1 MLRQFWNTFVAAL
14 DVEVYPVQHW
24 LYSGDHLDNEG
35 EGHSVMFLVTDL
47 LRHLPPGG
55 GCLLD
60 GHLGQV
66 LAGADHPDQHRVLH
80 TLLVLRSRICT
91 EN

>member
-1 MLRQFWNTFVAAL
+1 MAAL

-24 LYSGDHLDNEG
+24 LYSGDHLDTEC
-35 EGHSVMFLVTDL
+35 EEHSVISMVTDL

-55 GCLLD
+55 GCLLN

-80 TLLVLRSRICT
+80 TLLVLRSRIYT
-91 EN
+91 ENFV